1 MDISLCER
9 PAHVDDDPCDDWSG
23 HDIPRTRREKNE
35 HRKDDARRDGQE
47 SEHASSVVSYG
58 SLRVLRRR

>member
-23 HDIPRTRREKNE
+23 HDIPRTREKNE
-35 HRKDDARRDGQE
+35 HRKDDARRDGQK